1 MKLKTTVLKA
11 SEQLAKE
18 IKDNLLKLNKG
29 KSFRCFPISNGFEI
43 KGRMKNDAD
52 EIVTV
57 VVFRYRDNPAPRID
71 YDANLITID

>member
-11 SEQLAKE
+11 SEQLANE
-18 IKDNLLKLNKG
+18 IKGNLLKLNNG
-29 KSFRCFPISNGFEI
+29 NYFRCFPISNGFEI
-43 KGRMKNDAD
+43 KGRMKNDGG